1 MRRAEIT
8 TLYEVV
14 CERYPHLP
22 HAVKGKLARVAERL
36 LGEEM
41 CDREACVRSI
51 NLAISETAAEYRDPW

>member
-1 MRRAEIT
+1 MRRPLEIT

-14 CERYPHLP
+14 CERYPNLP

-36 LGEEM
+36 LGAEL

-51 NLAISETAAEYRDPW
+51 NAAIQETAREYG